1 MLQSLGYNALF
12 GMISHVVF
20 IIITWKVIQS
30 IRIEQIFKK
39 NHVMEARIFFL
50 FVTIAIGTAVSN
62 FFLDILEWSQD
73 LIYFFY

>member
-1 MLQSLGYNALF
+1 MLQSLGYNALL
-12 GMISHVVF
+12 GMISHIVF

-30 IRIEQIFKK
+30 IRIEEIFKK